1 MTTSPPAA
9 PRQSGPTTWT
19 AADYPNPSQ
28 WTWQLSPGDIDAL
41 VEATTH
47 FAEHDVDALPI
58 LTTGDVALPDEM
70 AGRLGDL
77 RRTLIS
83 GRGFAVLSGLPVA
96 EIGDAHAAAVFLA
109 VGAYVGAARSQNAH
123 GDLLGHVR
131 DVGADV
137 DDPTVRIYQTSQR
150 QTFHTDSADA
160 VGLLCLCDAESGG
173 ESLLVS
179 AATVY
184 NEMLDIDANLAR
196 LLFEPIATDRRGEV
210 RPGQRPYFTI
220 PVLNWFEDELTV
232 IYQRQYIESAQR
244 HSNVPRLSDSVS
256 AALDLFDSLANR
268 PDLHLRMSLRPGD
281 MQFVHNHS
289 LLHDRTG
296 FIDRPEAPRH
306 LLRLWLSVPGDRA
319 LPDVF
324 AERYGTVTVGDR
336 GGV

>member
-1 MTTSPPAA
+1 MSIPPPAA
-9 PRQSGPTTWT
+9 PRQSGPATWT
-19 AADYPNPSQ
+19 TADYPNPSR
-28 WTWQLSPGDIDAL
+28 WTWQLSPSDIDAL
-41 VEATTH
+41 VEATNR
-47 FAEHDVDALPI
+47 FAAHDVDALPI
-58 LTTGDVALPDEM
+58 LTAGDVALPDDLT
-70 AGRLGDL
+70 GRLDDL
-77 RRTLIS
+77 RQTLIS
-83 GRGFAVLSGLPVA
+83 GRGFAVLSGLPA
-96 EIGDAHAAAVFLA
+96 REIGDAHAAAVFLA
-109 VGAYVGAARSQNAH
+109 VGAYIGVARSQNAN

-137 DDPTVRIYQTSQR
+137 DDPNVRIYQTSQR

-160 VGLLCLCDAESGG
+160 VGLLCLRDAESGG

-179 AATVY
+179 AATIY
-184 NEMLDIDANLAR
+184 NEMLDIDADLAQ

-244 HSNVPRLSDSVS
+244 HSDAPRLSDSVR

-268 PDLHLRMSLRPGD
+268 PDLYLRMSLRPGD

-296 FIDRPEAPRH
+296 FIDRPGAPRH

-319 LPDVF
+319 LPHVF